1 MFLGEKR
8 EKTLC
13 ILSSV
18 GHPLGQPVNTYI
30 KNPISG
36 QFSKES
42 LCVGWGVRGGK
53 DGEKKDSINME
64 KEKEAEKSR
73 H

>member
-1 MFLGEKR
+1 MFLGEKK
-8 EKTLC
+8 EKTPR

-30 KNPISG
+30 KNPVPG

-42 LCVGWGVRGGK
+42 LCVGWGWVEGK
-53 DGEKKDSINME
+53 DGEEKDSINME
-64 KEKEAEKSR
+64 KEKEAEKSK

>member
-18 GHPLGQPVNTYI
+18 GHPLGQPVNTYF

-42 LCVGWGVRGGK
+42 LCVGWGWVGGK
-53 DGEKKDSINME
+53 DGEEKDSINME